1 MADGAEG
8 GNGRAILDFWF
19 GAPGEPH
26 AGHPRKI
33 WYQKDAAF
41 DSEIRARFAEDYGAA
56 REGARAGWRDSAET
70 CLALVIVLDQFP
82 RNLFRDDAHAFATD
96 AAALEA
102 ARHAIA
108 RGYDQVLSPLMRRF
122 FYMPFLHAENIDDQE
137 AGVELMRSVA
147 DAPMG
152 AESVKAAI
160 QHRDIIARFGRFPH
174 RNAVLGRESTAE
186 EAAFLE
192 GPDSSF

>member
-8 GNGRAILDFWF
+8 GNGRAVLDFWF

-26 AGHPRKI
+26 ADKPRKI
-33 WYQKDAAF
+33 WWQKDAAF
-41 DSEIRARFAEDYGAA
+41 DDEIRARFAEDYRAA
-56 REGARAGWRDSAET
+56 REGARAEWRDSAET

-82 RNLFRDDAHAFATD
+82 RNLFRGDVRAFATD

-102 ARHAIA
+102 AKEAIA
-108 RGYDQVLSPLMRRF
+108 RGYDRALAPLMRTF
-122 FYMPFLHAENIDDQE
+122 LYMPFLHSENIDDQE
-137 AGVELMRSVA
+137 TGLELMRSMA
-147 DAPMG
+147 DAPMA

-174 RNAVLGRESTAE
+174 RNAVLGRASTAE

-192 GPDSSF
+192 QPGSSF